1 MAVAYTRHARD
12 ALDKR
17 KIREEWVERAIHKP
31 DRVEPDRIDPV
42 LEHRLLAIA
51 EREGRV
57 LRVVVN
63 PSVSPELVITAYF
76 DRGMKGQL

>member
-1 MAVAYTRHARD
+1 MAAAYTRHALD
-12 ALDKR
+12 ALAKR
-17 KIREEWVERAIHKP
+17 NIPVEWVERALGKP
-31 DRVEPDRIDPV
+31 DRVEPDRIDPA
-42 LEHRLLAIA
+42 LEHRLLAIT
-51 EREGRV
+51 EHDGRV